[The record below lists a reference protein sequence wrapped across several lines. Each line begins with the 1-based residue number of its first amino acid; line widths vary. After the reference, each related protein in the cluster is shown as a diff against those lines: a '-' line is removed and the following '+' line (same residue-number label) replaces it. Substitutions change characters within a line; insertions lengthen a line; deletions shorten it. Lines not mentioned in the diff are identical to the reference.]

1 MGKNQYTVGLKPVKN
16 TGNKGAYSDKDGL
29 VLTPRQKRLFWN
41 VASGRFKT
49 VIESGVDAGYAMT
62 SAMTNCQAL
71 VRQYSGYIEELR
83 QEFLAPQRE
92 QAQKDAE
99 LAKRILKDLALS
111 SANDQVKRLAC
122 RDLLELN
129 GELKTLKPDKT
140 DDVTPRDLKQEAQ
153 RAAQSIATQTKTT
166 ETVSSVSKSVSDR
179 VN

>member
-1 MGKNQYTVGLKPVKN
+1 MGKNQYTVGIKPVKN
-16 TGNKGAYSDKDGL
+16 SGNKGSYSEQDGS

-41 VASGRFKT
+41 VASGRFKN
-49 VIESGVDAGYAMT
+49 VKESGIDAGYSIA

-71 VRQYSGYIEELR
+71 VRQYADYVEELR

-129 GELKTLKPDKT
+129 GELKAIRPDKT
-140 DDVTPRDLKQEAQ
+140 EDLTPRDLAH
-153 RAAQSIATQTKTT
+153 AAQKAAQAISVQAMQAN
-166 ETVSSVSKSVSDR
+166 TV
-179 VN
+179 N

>member
-1 MGKNQYTVGLKPVKN
+1 MGKNQYTVCEEKAKN
-16 TGNKGAYSDKDGL
+16 TGNKGRYTAKEGS

-49 VIESGVDAGYAMT
+49 VKDSGIDAGYAMT
-62 SAMTNCQAL
+62 TANSFCITL
-71 VRQYSGYIEELR
+71 VNQYADYIEELR

-99 LAKRILKDLALS
+99 LAKRILKELALS

-122 RDLLELN
+122 RDILELN
-129 GELKTLKPDKT
+129 GELKTIKPDKQE
-140 DDVTPRDLKQEAQ
+140 DVTPRDLRQEAQ